1 MEEVL
6 LEENPLKVRK
16 RTIQPKSSFSNEQ
29 QQAVFPTTAAMDD
42 KRLLE
47 ENFISFDY
55 TKPEENE
62 KRYNKA
68 SLNNKSN
75 ISNRRKASQY

>member
-1 MEEVL
+1 LEEVL

-16 RTIQPKSSFSNEQ
+16 RTIQPKTSFSNE

-75 ISNRRKASQY
+75 ATRRKASS